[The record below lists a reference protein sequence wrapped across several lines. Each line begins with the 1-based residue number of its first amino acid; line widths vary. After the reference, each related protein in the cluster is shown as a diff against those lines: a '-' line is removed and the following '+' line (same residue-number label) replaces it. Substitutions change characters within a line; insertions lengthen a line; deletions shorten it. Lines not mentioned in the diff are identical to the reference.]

1 MKIALLGYG
10 RMGKT
15 IERYSIDRNHEIVF
29 VLDKDYEKGN
39 LGLADIAINFSIPEA
54 AVSNIKIAMKKNI
67 PVVCGTTGWLDNYEE
82 ITNFCK
88 TQNTAFLYASNFSI
102 GVNIF
107 FKINRLLAKLM
118 GPNKKNYIADVKE
131 IHHLHKLDHPS
142 GTAITLAKEIIKNF
156 NHKNWTLDKDDEEN
170 LFIETLREGEV
181 PGTHIIRYNSEID
194 EISIKHKAFKR
205 DGFALGAII
214 AAEWLIGKKGVYSMD
229 DVLKI
234 NQL

>member
-170 LFIETLREGEV
+170 LFIETIREGEV

-214 AAEWLIGKKGVYSMD
+214 AAEWLVGKKGVYSMD

>member
-1 MKIALLGYG
+1 
-10 RMGKT
+10 
-15 IERYSIDRNHEIVF
+15 
-29 VLDKDYEKGN
+29 
-39 LGLADIAINFSIPEA
+39 
-54 AVSNIKIAMKKNI
+54 MKKNI

-118 GPNKKNYIADVKE
+118 GPNKKNYKADVKE
-131 IHHLHKLDHPS
+131 IHHLHKLDYPS

-170 LFIETLREGEV
+170 LFIETIREGEV

>member
-29 VLDKDYEKGN
+29 ILDKDYEKGN
-39 LGLADIAINFSIPEA
+39 LSLADIAINFSIPEA
-54 AVSNIKIAMKKNI
+54 AVSNIKVAMKQKI
-67 PVVCGTTGWLDNYEE
+67 PVVCGTTGWLNNYEE
-82 ITNFCK
+82 ITTFCK

-102 GVNIF
+102 GVNVF

-118 GPNKKNYIADVKE
+118 GPNKKNYTANVKE
-131 IHHLHKLDHPS
+131 IHHLHKLDSPS
-142 GTAITLAKEIIKNF
+142 GTAISLAKEIIKNF
-156 NHKNWTLDKDDEEN
+156 NHKKWTLDKNDEEN
-170 LFIETLREGEV
+170 LFIETIREGEV

-205 DGFALGAII
+205 DGFALGAIV
-214 AAEWLIGKKGVYSMD
+214 AAEWLVDKKGIYSMD

-234 NQL
+234 N

>member
-10 RMGKT
+10 RMGKM

-29 VLDKDYEKGN
+29 ILDKDYEKGK

-54 AVSNIKIAMKKNI
+54 AVSNIKIAMKKKI
-67 PVVCGTTGWLDNYEE
+67 PVVCGTTGWLNKYEE
-82 ITNFCK
+82 ITTFCK
-88 TQNTAFLYASNFSI
+88 TQNTGFLYASNFSI

-107 FKINRLLAKLM
+107 FKINRLLSKLM
-118 GPNKKNYIADVKE
+118 GQNKKNYKADVKE
-131 IHHLHKLDHPS
+131 IHHLHKLDSPS

-156 NHKNWTLDKDDEEN
+156 NHKNWTLDKDDEKN
-170 LFIETLREGEV
+170 LFIETIREGEV
-181 PGTHIIRYNSEID
+181 PGTHVIRYNSEID

-205 DGFALGAII
+205 DGFALGAIV
-214 AAEWLIGKKGVYSMD
+214 AAEWLVNKKGIYSME